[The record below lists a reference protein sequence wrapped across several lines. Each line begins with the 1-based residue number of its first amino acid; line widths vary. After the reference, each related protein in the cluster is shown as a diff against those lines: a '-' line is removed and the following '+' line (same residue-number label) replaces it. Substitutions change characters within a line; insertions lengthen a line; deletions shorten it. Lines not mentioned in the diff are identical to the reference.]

1 MVSGQD
7 TDSLCGG
14 TGNFK
19 NMTEGKF
26 KPKKRCTE
34 CFVTKLEIKVESN
47 RSYCMSGKICSIQAV
62 VGQFK
67 TQARAFIHMHFNTQS
82 HIIHSQTEIVSVN
95 VNYKMILSN
104 HYYSTMISI
113 KT

>member
-7 TDSLCGG
+7 TDSLCG
-14 TGNFK
+14 GNFK

-47 RSYCMSGKICSIQAV
+47 RSYCLSGKICSIQAV

-95 VNYKMILSN
+95 VNYKMIYCVKILSN
-104 HYYSTMISI
+104 HYIV
-113 KT
+113 